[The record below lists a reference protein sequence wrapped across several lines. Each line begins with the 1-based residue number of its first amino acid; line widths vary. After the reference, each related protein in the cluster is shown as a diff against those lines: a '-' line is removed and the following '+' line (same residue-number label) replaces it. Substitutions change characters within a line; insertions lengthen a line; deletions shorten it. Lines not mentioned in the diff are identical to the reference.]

1 MRNAMIALLAPGSPR
16 LTRTPAGY
24 RLAGE
29 HRFLPNQFFMVFAK

>member
-1 MRNAMIALLAPGSPR
+1 MRNAMIAVLAPGSLR

-29 HRFLPNQFFMVFAK
+29 HRFLSNQFFLVFAR